1 MIVDHNPT
9 WPSAKIIARIKWMTK
24 HRGTG
29 KQGFTAWFKWLIGM
43 HRIRWYDDMPPAYRH
58 RLPELEARYQ
68 EWVAKLKG

>member
-43 HRIRWYDDMPPAYRH
+43 HRIGWYDHMPPAYRH